1 MILRVTATMP
11 VEGIMADSSIPAAS
25 RYTRMPVHNPPTD
38 GDIKPRMQRRI
49 AKLLAAG
56 YALLTVL
63 MLGLIAHAVWH
74 IGQIEALVRDIVEAR
89 NLKIRLATDLQ
100 EAAYNRHN
108 ALVYQAIADDPF
120 ERDANFQLFIRWGYE
135 VGKAR
140 NELKAMPL
148 DTYERG
154 NLVLQD
160 ELIAEISLLHEEIS
174 DLAARDDLEG
184 ARHQL
189 TADLRPLNLEL
200 TEVIESLR
208 RHERDQIHAALE
220 EASRVTRHAIRLHLV
235 LGGVLILL
243 ASAIGVFSHRQLAR
257 HTRTI
262 FGQMTALEETGQ
274 RLEHEA
280 THDPLTGLANRA
292 LFRRRL
298 DEALAHAREEDFSLA
313 VMYIDL
319 DDFKPVNDIHG
330 HAAGDML
337 LRAIADRLRGAV
349 RVVDTIARLGGDE
362 FAVLLTGLDRSAK
375 CPKICDLI
383 EQDVGKPVDLAGVVV
398 SPACSVGHALYPSD
412 GDTAEALLGAAD
424 ARMYA
429 IKRARKRSRGGQ

>member
-1 MILRVTATMP
+1 MP
-11 VEGIMADSSIPAAS
+11 VP
-25 RYTRMPVHNPPTD
+25 NPPSD

-56 YALLTVL
+56 YTLLIIL
-63 MLGLIAHAVWH
+63 MLALIAHAVWH

-89 NLKIRLATDLQ
+89 NQKIRLATDLQ

-154 NLVLQD
+154 NLVFQD

-184 ARHQL
+184 ARQRL
-189 TADLRPLNLEL
+189 AADLRPLNIEL

-208 RHERDQIHAALE
+208 RHERDQIHAALQA
-220 EASRVTRHAIRLHLV
+220 ASQATRQAIRLHLV
-235 LGGVLILL
+235 LGGALILL
-243 ASAIGVFSHRQLAR
+243 ATAIGLFSHRQLAR

-262 FGQMTALEETGQ
+262 FGQMMALEEAGQ

-298 DEALAHAREEDFSLA
+298 DEALTHAREEDFSLA

-319 DDFKPVNDIHG
+319 DDFKPINDIHG

-349 RVVDTIARLGGDE
+349 RVVDTVARLGGDE
-362 FAVLLTGLDRSAK
+362 FAVLLTGLDKSDK
-375 CPKICDLI
+375 CPKVCDLI
-383 EQDVGKPVDLAGVVV
+383 ERDVSKPVELADVVV
-398 SPACSVGHALYPSD
+398 TPACSVGHALYPRD
-412 GDTAEALLGAAD
+412 GASAEALLGAAD

-429 IKRARKRSRGGQ
+429 IKRARKQARGGQ